1 MNEYLQ
7 KILTENILSTLPEQ
21 QKDLYHYVI
30 KMEDDIAEEVDS
42 EEQFMNHLRSVSPH
56 KRAAKHFNM
65 TLFELLNVMKQ
76 VEEEISRQLIPM
88 MDAVKWKD
96 CTEIVLSKSQLKEN
110 HKVFF
115 VSIPRVDRL
124 QK

>member
-115 VSIPRVDRL
+115 VSIPPC
-124 QK
+124 